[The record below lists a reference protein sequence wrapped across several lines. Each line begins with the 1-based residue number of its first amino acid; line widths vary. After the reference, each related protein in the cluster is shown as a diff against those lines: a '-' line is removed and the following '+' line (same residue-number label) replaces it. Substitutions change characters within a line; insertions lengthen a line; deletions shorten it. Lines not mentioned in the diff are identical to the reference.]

1 VSSFPKAAIVAAGAL
16 VAALV
21 VPVALAHSTFRYGP
35 DLRVEGQT
43 KTGDVA
49 FTFTLTPSYSSPKP
63 GVRVTLS
70 NCKTGK
76 QAPIRVLRRIGPLG
90 AGQTLSGRRGK
101 YVWSV
106 PTVPAKPVQPKLRLR
121 MALPAVGAKFCLL
134 TSMYDSYTKQTVNQT
149 TRVPL

>member
-1 VSSFPKAAIVAAGAL
+1 MSSFRKAAIVAAGGL

-21 VPVALAHSTFRYGP
+21 APLALAHSNFLYGP
-35 DLRVEGQT
+35 DLRVEGQG
-43 KTGDVA
+43 KTGNVA
-49 FTFTLTPSYSSPKP
+49 FKFTLTPSYSSPKP
-63 GVRVTLS
+63 GVRVTMT

-76 QAPIRVLRRIGPLG
+76 QPPIRVLRRIGPLG

-106 PTVPAKPVQPKLRLR
+106 PTVPAKPVQPKLRLT
-121 MALPAVGAKFCLL
+121 MVLPAVVTKFCLL

-149 TRVPL
+149 TRVPV